1 MNCNLQMRLATNL
14 VSLSTVDNSIGER
27 RLLTRGDEMS
37 FRQEIFIKEYGDPV
51 SMRAKAL

>member
-1 MNCNLQMRLATNL
+1 MRLATNL